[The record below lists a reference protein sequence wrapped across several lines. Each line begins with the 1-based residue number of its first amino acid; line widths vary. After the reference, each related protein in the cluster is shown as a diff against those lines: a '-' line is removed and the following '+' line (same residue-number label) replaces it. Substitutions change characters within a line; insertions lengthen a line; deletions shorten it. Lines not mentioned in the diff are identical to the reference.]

1 MSQAVQYQEKVQ
13 VKIHKKEVSGT
24 SYLSL
29 ENLEKQR
36 YGVMAILLL
45 LVGCSAGIA
54 VGLGA
59 LTQVF
64 SLIIL
69 AVTTMAA
76 LSMMLAVAP
85 MKAILYTSGIALFAD
100 LVIILVNLL

>member
-1 MSQAVQYQEKVQ
+1 MSQAVQYQEKVN
-13 VKIHKKEVSGT
+13 VKNHKEAVSKN

-29 ENLEKQR
+29 ESLERQR

-100 LVIILVNLL
+100 IVIILVNVL